1 MSEQSTFVL
10 PAPPPAP
17 PPVPARR
24 RSGLVMVIAVT
35 IAVVLVA
42 AGLVVFRGG
51 GRAEAVPLALHF
63 TEGDSTTYTTS
74 QTIDAEISAEGF
86 GGEFPAL
93 GGIPLVMEL
102 SQTVTW
108 DVVSVDEDGVATIS
122 VTTSDASASIAG
134 IEAPSSDLEGPPV
147 LMRMARDG
155 RILSLGDVSFAGF
168 EGGGLP
174 GQGGLPGMGQVTPL
188 LPEDGAPVAP
198 GDTWDTSYSQDF
210 PFASGS
216 IDYDVHSTY
225 VRNDEFGGV
234 DAAVIGSTVSV
245 PLDLRIRMR
254 DVIAFLQDQEGAP
267 PVEDLGE
274 LREATMTYEGQLEF
288 EMTSFVDF
296 AANELLRSEST
307 GDFDVTMEIGG
318 VPDFEGTIDLAGT
331 FTDEM
336 ELR

>member
-1 MSEQSTFVL
+1 MSDQSTFVL
-10 PAPPPAP
+10 PPPPP
-17 PPVPARR
+17 EPGPVPTRR
-24 RSGLVMVIAVT
+24 RSGLIAVVAAT
-35 IAVVLVA
+35 LAVVLVA
-42 AGLVVFRGG
+42 TGLVVFRGG
-51 GRAEAVPLALHF
+51 ARAEAVPLALHF
-63 TEGDSTTYTTS
+63 TAGDSTTYAIS

-93 GGIPLVMEL
+93 GGLPLMMEI

-108 DVVSVDEDGVATIS
+108 DVLSVDEDGVATIS
-122 VTTSDASASIAG
+122 VTTSDASASISG
-134 IEAPSSDLEGPPV
+134 IELPSSDLEGPPV
-147 LMRMARDG
+147 QMRVAPDG
-155 RILSLGDVSFAGF
+155 RILSFGDVSFAGF

-210 PFASGS
+210 PFAEGS

-225 VRNDEFGGV
+225 LRNEELGGV

-254 DVIAFLQDQEGAP
+254 DVLAYMKDQEGAP

-274 LREATMTYEGQLEF
+274 LKNATVTYEGQLAF

-296 AANELLRSEST
+296 AANELLRSKST

-318 VPDFEGTIDLAGT
+318 VPDFEGTIGIAGT